1 MTNKKRILVVDD
13 SSNEVRILMELL
25 KQDYAVVAA
34 TSGEKAIE
42 LVSGDN
48 APDLVLM
55 DVTMEPMDGYQAC
68 RAIHQINKDIP
79 VIFVSANTQT
89 DEIMKGF
96 DAGGID
102 YITKP
107 IDEQILLSKVSLVL
121 HLDSKRQTLE
131 SEKEQASELINI
143 ALASAGKLSVLFN
156 FLRSGLKLKT
166 QQELSDQILKTCRE
180 FGLEACVQVRDQC
193 IVNGSTQ
200 DVVNPLEEE
209 LLFRS
214 KEMEERILE
223 TGARMIICFESI
235 SLLLKNIPTD
245 DEVARGEIRDNL
257 MFIAEDAHNL
267 NLKIGQEQHLHNK
280 RESIIT
286 KALKDSQTALNEF
299 ESYQKEHKERS
310 IKIMDE
316 LLSEMDKSYSS
327 MGLSDEQEEL
337 ITDII
342 STKVQESLEHME
354 GGLRVDEQIKSI
366 AASLG
371 EVAKSL

>member
-68 RAIHQINKDIP
+68 KAIHQLNEKIP

-89 DEIMKGF
+89 DEILKGF

-107 IDEQILLSKVSLVL
+107 IDEQILLSKVGLVL
-121 HLDSKRQTLE
+121 RLDSKRQDLE
-131 SEKEQASELINI
+131 SEKKQASELINV

-156 FLRSGLKLKT
+156 FLRSGLKLKS

-180 FGLEACVQVRDQC
+180 FGLEGSVQVRNDEV
-193 IVNGSTQ
+193 INGSTQ
-200 DVVNPLEEE
+200 GVVNPLEEE
-209 LLFRS
+209 LLIRS

-223 TGARMIICFESI
+223 TGPRMIICFESI
-235 SLLLKNIPTD
+235 SMLLKNIPID
-245 DEVARGEIRDNL
+245 DEVAHGEIRDNL

-267 NLKIGQEQHLHNK
+267 NLKIGQEQNLHDK
-280 RESIIT
+280 RESIVS
-286 KALKDSQTALNEF
+286 KALKDSQTALHEF
-299 ESYQKEHKERS
+299 ESYQTEHKERS

-316 LLSEMDKSYSS
+316 LLSEMDRSYFN
-327 MGLSDEQEEL
+327 MGLTDEQEES
-337 ITDII
+337 ISNII

-371 EVAKSL
+371 EIAKSL

>member
-180 FGLEACVQVRDQC
+180 FGLEACVQVRDQD

-200 DVVNPLEEE
+200 GVVNPLEEE
-209 LLFRS
+209 LLVRS
-214 KEMEERILE
+214 EAMEERILE

-316 LLSEMDKSYSS
+316 LLSEMDQSYSS

-366 AASLG
+366 ATSLG
-371 EVAKSL
+371 EVSKSL

>member
-42 LVSGDN
+42 LVSSDN

-121 HLDSKRQTLE
+121 HLDSKRQALE
-131 SEKEQASELINI
+131 NEREQASELINV

-180 FGLEACVQVRDQC
+180 FGLEACVQVRDQD

-280 RESIIT
+280 RDSIIT

-299 ESYQKEHKERS
+299 ESYQTEHKERS

-316 LLSEMDKSYSS
+316 LLSEMDQSYSS

>member
-209 LLFRS
+209 LLVRS
-214 KEMEERILE
+214 EAMEERILE

-235 SLLLKNIPTD
+235 SLLLKNIPID